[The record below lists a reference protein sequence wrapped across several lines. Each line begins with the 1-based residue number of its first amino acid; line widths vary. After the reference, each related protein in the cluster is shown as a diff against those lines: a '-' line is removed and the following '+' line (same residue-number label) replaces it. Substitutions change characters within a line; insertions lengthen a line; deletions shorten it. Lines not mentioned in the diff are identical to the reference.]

1 MAILLIEDD
10 ADLRELAEGLLQ
22 KAGFSVD
29 IAVDGP
35 AGFKMG
41 KTGHYDVIVLDLGLP
56 GLDGLS
62 LLKQLRTDGVE
73 THVLILTAK
82 DSPDD
87 RILGLDSGADDYMNK
102 SRIAGELEARV
113 RALIRRKH
121 HHKNPLL
128 VVGDL
133 EINTSSR
140 NVSRAGRKI
149 SLTPREYALLEF
161 LAYHQG
167 KLVTRTDIWEH
178 LYAMESDA
186 TSNVV
191 DVYIAYLR
199 KKIETEG
206 LSKLIHTKRGEG
218 FIIEAETTP
227 QPHSSL

>member
-35 AGFKMG
+35 TGLKMG
-41 KTGHYDVIVLDLGLP
+41 MGGHYDVIVLDLGLP
-56 GLDGLS
+56 GLDGIS
-62 LLKQLRTDGVE
+62 LLKQWRQQGIE

-82 DSPDD
+82 DTHDD

-102 SRIAGELEARV
+102 ARIAGELEARV
-113 RALIRRKH
+113 RALIRRKY
-121 HHKNPLL
+121 HHKNPVLT
-128 VVGDL
+128 VGDL

-140 NVSRAGRKI
+140 HVNRGGRKI

-161 LAYHQG
+161 LAYQTG
-167 KLVTRTDIWEH
+167 KLVTRTEIWEH

-199 KKIETEG
+199 RKIEGEG
-206 LSKLIHTKRGEG
+206 LPKLIHTKRGEG
-218 FIIEAETTP
+218 FILEPEASA
-227 QPHSSL
+227 QRN

>member
-10 ADLRELAEGLLQ
+10 VDLRELAEGLLQ

-29 IAVDGP
+29 IAGDGN
-35 AGFKMG
+35 AGLQMAKG
-41 KTGHYDVIVLDLGLP
+41 GHYDVVVLDLGLP
-56 GLDGLS
+56 GLDGMS
-62 LLKQLRTDGVE
+62 VLKQLRAAGVD

-82 DSPDD
+82 DTPDD

-113 RALIRRKH
+113 RALIRRKY
-121 HHKNPLL
+121 HHKNPILA
-128 VVGDL
+128 VGDL

-140 NVSRAGRKI
+140 NVTRAGKKI
-149 SLTPREYALLEF
+149 ALTPREYALLEY
-161 LAYHQG
+161 LAFHAG
-167 KLVTRTDIWEH
+167 KLVTRTEIWEH

-199 KKIETEG
+199 KKIEADN
-206 LSKLIHTKRGEG
+206 LPKLIHTKRGEG
-218 FIIEAETTP
+218 FILEAEP
-227 QPHSSL
+227 VKNEA